1 MERDA
6 GFDFVLLTEPEHVDE
21 DIYNITIADTDA
33 ILAISSGSVVFAQIA
48 EAGFAPGVHI
58 CNESGKDFVFGQ
70 DTSVKELMAML
81 EKWRITVNWDE
92 AYTKQRTLMEHRLVS
107 DPKVLA
113 GYFHS
118 MLGRRVSAALKSK
131 FDEGMA
137 KLKKKEPETTSEGE

>member
-1 MERDA
+1 MKARR
-6 GFDFVLLTEPEHVDE
+6 
-21 DIYNITIADTDA
+21 
-33 ILAISSGSVVFAQIA
+33 
-48 EAGFAPGVHI
+48 
-58 CNESGKDFVFGQ
+58 KDFVFGT

-118 MLGRRVSAALKSK
+118 MLGRRVSTALKSK

-137 KLKKKEPETTSEGE
+137 KLKKSKEQETSSEGE

>member
-1 MERDA
+1 MF
-6 GFDFVLLTEPEHVDE
+6 GT
-21 DIYNITIADTDA
+21 DT
-33 ILAISSGSVVFAQIA
+33 G
-48 EAGFAPGVHI
+48 
-58 CNESGKDFVFGQ
+58 
-70 DTSVKELMAML
+70 VKELMAML

-118 MLGRRVSAALKSK
+118 MLGRRVSTALKSK

-137 KLKKKEPETTSEGE
+137 KLKKSKEQETSSEGE